1 MSIFAKNNESD
12 GMKYFKEYYTREELN
27 ELVTWFDERMDRL
40 PQQLVIDDTC
50 TSSDLPKTVRALC
63 KLAGR
68 QHLDVCFS
76 GYFSQLFTIR
86 ERLQAHGME

>member
-40 PQQLVIDDTC
+40 PQQFMEDLVA
-50 TSSDLPKTVRALC
+50 SGAKGLPAV
-63 KLAGR
+63 G
-68 QHLDVCFS
+68 D
-76 GYFSQLFTIR
+76 
-86 ERLQAHGME
+86 